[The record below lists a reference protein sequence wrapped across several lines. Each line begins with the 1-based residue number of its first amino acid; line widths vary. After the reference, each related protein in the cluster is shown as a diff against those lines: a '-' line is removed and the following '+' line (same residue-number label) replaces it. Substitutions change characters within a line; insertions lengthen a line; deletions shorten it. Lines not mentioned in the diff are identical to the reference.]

1 MRTNS
6 IGRRQPDPLPL
17 TWEVPAGL
25 VLTWLCLAGA
35 ALLAGQATAGL
46 VTGRGW
52 LWPDS
57 PHLLAAA
64 GGLLTGHV
72 GAGVS
77 GTPLPAWLV
86 YLLIGVFQ
94 VLLLA
99 VSVWAGIRFWASVG
113 PGRRYG
119 MATRVEAET
128 VLGVGRLRRV
138 RRIIRPD
145 LYGPASHRG
154 IRAAATRRRTGPST
168 QTTVTAVSS
177 TDSAHVAQTGAN
189 GADVPV
195 DAQGRRARFV
205 PAAVGWRLGAGQ
217 LPRCGDLW
225 VPYDR
230 TAGVYGPQGSG
241 KTLDL
246 LTPALL
252 AAPGAALVTLT
263 KVEDL
268 LLTVDARSSGG
279 RPVVVLDPFGL
290 APGLPELVW
299 DPVDGCV
306 DSMVAE
312 RRAKAFTAGTVKGA
326 VAGGSGDSA
335 ARFYAAE
342 GAKVLQA
349 FFHAAALTGRSIQD
363 VLEWVSNPRQASLPQ
378 EILQSHPDAAP
389 FWHGLLHGALHG
401 DDRTA
406 GNTATT
412 VQQAMALFFQQ
423 SLRARCTPGPGR
435 PATDLADLIAK
446 GGTIYLLGRDDPY
459 TSASPLMTAIAE
471 HVLDTALLVATAS
484 PSGRLC
490 PSFLACLDELP
501 STAPLPTLRTRMAN
515 ERALGLSFIYA
526 AQTWRQLVICYGE
539 DEARA
544 LFGLTNVI
552 AVFGGGKDGI
562 FNKELSDLIGTSR
575 VSRTTYSRGR
585 NSGGTSYAGADEPIL
600 RPEEIRLLPER
611 HALVIADNAKPL
623 IARLTRCI
631 DGKPGNALLAGQA
644 VVKAR
649 VGAARAR
656 QVPSFARTR
665 TALAAAHRLDLTVP
679 TVAAT
684 VPGKAASGSG
694 SPGETPRHDAAVAAS
709 SSAAS
714 RAGSGQSW

>member
-1 MRTNS
+1 M
-6 IGRRQPDPLPL
+6 
-17 TWEVPAGL
+17 
-25 VLTWLCLAGA
+25 AGA
-35 ALLAGQATAGL
+35 ALLAAQATAGFL
-46 VTGRGW
+46 TGRGW

-57 PHLLAAA
+57 PHLLAAV
-64 GGLLTGHV
+64 GGLLTGKTGV
-72 GAGVS
+72 GVHPLPAAGFVD
-77 GTPLPAWLV
+77 TDLPPAWLV
-86 YLLIGVFQ
+86 YVFVGVFQ
-94 VLLLA
+94 LVLLA
-99 VSVWAGIRFWASVG
+99 VTVWAVARFWTSLG

-138 RRIIRPD
+138 RKIIRPD
-145 LYGPASHRG
+145 LYGAPGRRG
-154 IRAAATRRRTGPST
+154 NGLAARVRPPSPLTQVGVDAANCTTATETATTTAAAAPDTEASQDRRT
-168 QTTVTAVSS
+168 
-177 TDSAHVAQTGAN
+177 
-189 GADVPV
+189 
-195 DAQGRRARFV
+195 RFT
-205 PAAVGWRLGAGQ
+205 PGSVGWRLGAGQ

-230 TAGVYGPQGSG
+230 TCGVYGPQGSG

-263 KVEDL
+263 KVDDL

-279 RPVVVLDPFGL
+279 RPAAVLDPFGL
-290 APGLPELVW
+290 APGLAELVW

-326 VAGGSGDSA
+326 VAQGSGDSA

-349 FFHAAALTGRSIQD
+349 FFHAAALTGRSIEH
-363 VLEWVSNPRQASLPQ
+363 VLEWVANPRGASAPE
-378 EILQSHPDAAP
+378 EILRSHPHAAP

-423 SLRARCTPGPGR
+423 SLRSRCTPGPGR
-435 PATDLADLIAK
+435 PATDLAELIAR

-459 TSASPLMTAIAE
+459 ASASPLMTAIAE
-471 HVLDTALLVATAS
+471 HVLDTALALATAS
-484 PSGRLC
+484 PFGRLC

-562 FNKELSDLIGTSR
+562 FNRELSELIGTSR
-575 VSRTTYSRGR
+575 VSRATYSRGR
-585 NSGGTSYAGADEPIL
+585 TSAGTSYAGVDEPIL

-611 HALVIADNAKPL
+611 NALVIADNAKPL
-623 IARLTRCI
+623 IARLTRCL
-631 DGKPGNALLAGQA
+631 DGKPGRGLLVAQA
-644 VVKAR
+644 AVKVR
-649 VGAARAR
+649 VAAARAR
-656 QVPSFARTR
+656 QIPSFART
-665 TALAAAHRLDLTVP
+665 TAAISTAQRLDLTAVTP
-679 TVAAT
+679 VTSTAASEPGNVAAT
-684 VPGKAASGSG
+684 
-694 SPGETPRHDAAVAAS
+694 PRSDATGA
-709 SSAAS
+709 
-714 RAGSGQSW
+714 RSW